1 VNRCVILIVLAL
13 AYLCGI
19 SPEARSAEAPTH
31 APVMVGARRLF
42 DVGALPAQT
51 AADRAAAINRRIDSF
66 VRNPERIAPVEVKLR
81 GTQRV
86 LAIGD
91 RDLLTVTPQ
100 DADDNLTTVPQ
111 LAQSW
116 ERELD
121 EALSAVRAEHQTL
134 WSQVVLSIVHS
145 TENLV
150 RQTAGLIPR
159 LASTLL
165 VFAITFF
172 GARGARGAVRP
183 IFRRSSVDVNTQQ
196 LVRTLAYYSVW
207 VLGWIVALGTLG
219 INPATLVAGLGVTTI
234 AIGFALKDL
243 LSNFVSGFLILTTR
257 PFALGD
263 QIAVRE
269 YEGTVEKIEL
279 RATHVRT
286 YDNRLVI
293 IPNADLY
300 TATIT
305 NNTASPYRRQ
315 EFVVGVG
322 YEVDLR
328 KAIQLAERVARETP
342 GVLADPAPDV
352 LIDALANGSV
362 NLKVRFHT
370 DSRRGK
376 AVTIGSEARQRLKE
390 TYERAGIEIY
400 PSGTQFVQLEGAVPP
415 TTGPA
420 NRDGVNSPGV
430 PAQGAA
436 SGAEQRA

>member
-1 VNRCVILIVLAL
+1 MLIVLAL
-13 AYLCGI
+13 VCQCGI
-19 SPEARSAEAPTH
+19 IARTWGAEAPTH
-31 APVMVGARRLF
+31 APVMVGTRRLF
-42 DVGALPAQT
+42 DVGALPDQT

-66 VRNPERIAPVEVKLR
+66 ARNPERIAPVEVKLR
-81 GTQRV
+81 GPERV
-86 LAIGD
+86 LTIGT
-91 RDLLTVTPQ
+91 RDLLTVTAQ
-100 DADDNLTTVPQ
+100 DADDNLTTVSQ
-111 LAQSW
+111 LASSW
-116 ERELD
+116 KQELD
-121 EALSAVRAEHQTL
+121 EVLGAIRAEHQTL
-134 WSQVVLSIVHS
+134 WNQVVLSIVHS
-145 TENLV
+145 AENLV
-150 RQTAGLIPR
+150 RQTAALIPR
-159 LASTLL
+159 LVSTLL

-183 IFRRSSVDVNTQQ
+183 ILRRSSIDANTQQ
-196 LVRTLAYYSVW
+196 LVRTLVYYSVW

-315 EFVVGVG
+315 EFVVGIG
-322 YEVDLR
+322 YEADLR
-328 KAIQLAERVARETP
+328 EAIRLAERAARETP

-352 LIDALANGSV
+352 LIDTLANGSI

-376 AVTIGSEARQRLKE
+376 AITIGSEVRQKLKDM
-390 TYERAGIEIY
+390 YQHAGIEIY
-400 PSGTQFVQLEGAVPP
+400 PSGTQVVQLEGSVSPVA
-415 TTGPA
+415 GPS
-420 NRDGVNSPGV
+420 NRGGADSPKR
-430 PAQGAA
+430 PRQGAA
-436 SGAEQRA
+436 SGAERPG